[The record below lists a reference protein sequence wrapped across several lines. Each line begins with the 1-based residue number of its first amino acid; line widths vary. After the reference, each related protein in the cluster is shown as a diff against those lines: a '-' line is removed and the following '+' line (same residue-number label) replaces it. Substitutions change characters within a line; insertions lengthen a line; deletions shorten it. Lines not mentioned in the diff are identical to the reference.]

1 MAAPAVNAFNVPTVT
16 ITAPPNV
23 TTDETNQYRTALA
36 NTRLALVNVGIF
48 LGLQNVIAL
57 PQIPVPPLA
66 QGAAQAVIDAQ
77 IQHLDLY

>member
-1 MAAPAVNAFNVPTVT
+1 MAAPAVNAFNVPTVA
-16 ITAPPNV
+16 ITAPPN
-23 TTDETNQYRTALA
+23 TTMDKTNQYRTVLA